1 MSATTPSISQPTVSG
16 VRAFGAVLALAAAV
30 TAGAVIAVNLGPTT
44 ASPEAGGAAAASA
57 LKLQRIGEIGAMT
70 PAQRGLL
77 ELRAG
82 EIALGSAKAVTLAP
96 IVRLGGRDPMAYW
109 NNYNL
114 LNSTIVA
121 PIYSGKTVDPVARP
135 LDPAMNLHDNFVV
148 RDGWNDAATGN
159 DTIRGISHR

>member
-1 MSATTPSISQPTVSG
+1 MHATTPTISQPTVSG

-44 ASPEAGGAAAASA
+44 ASPEAGGASSIAALQA
-57 LKLQRIGEIGAMT
+57 LRNGEIGAMT
-70 PAQRGLL
+70 PAQRALAD
-77 ELRAG
+77 LRAG

-96 IVRLGGRDPMAYW
+96 IVRLGGVDPMAYW

-135 LDPAMNLHDNFVV
+135 QDPGTQLRDYFVLKS
-148 RDGWNDAATGN
+148 GAAAEGN
-159 DTIRGISHR
+159 TTARGNSHR